1 MHHAV
6 YLEHLTVQ
14 DLVDKVTT
22 KLNLVGTVKQT
33 VRHIVRD
40 VKTISLL
47 VDDEVVQHIPDEQ
60 IIQVE
65 TIAEQDSSLTLVLRY

>member
-22 KLNLVGTVKQT
+22 KLNLMGTVKQT